1 MPVSSVKRRATLAN
15 ARAELAGRLRER
27 SPVIEESLVDSVRAM
42 IDPRQYEAPEYAACQ
57 REAIAAVLNA
67 SLDEVE
73 RPGELEGIPVAAASL
88 ARQDAQSGAGLETV
102 IRWCIVIDRRMT
114 EFIVGEAE
122 GLPAR
127 ALRQIMQT
135 WGAHVD
141 RLVQF
146 VSREYELEIERLHKS
161 PGQRLAEW
169 VQGLLEG
176 EDPVEDKDDTYRFTA
191 WHLAMIVS
199 AGASMHELQ
208 GLAARLESQ
217 ALIVA
222 QADGTHWVWLGRQRP
237 LSYAEV
243 KCQLM
248 TGSNPELTVALGE
261 SRWGIAGWRVSHR
274 EARAAQQ
281 VLKHQTRSVARCG
294 EVALVAALARDELL
308 CRALVDAYLRP
319 LDGPGTTGTTLRK
332 TLRAYFAAGC
342 NTAAAAASLGVD
354 RHTIHRRLRKV
365 EERLGEFVDACHAE
379 LEIALRVEGL
389 LSSQGVTEAHVL

>member
-1 MPVSSVKRRATLAN
+1 
-15 ARAELAGRLRER
+15 
-27 SPVIEESLVDSVRAM
+27 M

-57 REAIAAVLNA
+57 REAVAAILNA

-73 RPGELEGIPVAAASL
+73 RPGELEGIPAVAADL
-88 ARQDAQSGAGLETV
+88 AREDARSGVGLETV
-102 IRWCIVIDRRMT
+102 IRRCIAIDRRMT
-114 EFIVGEAE
+114 EFIVEEAE
-122 GLPAR
+122 GLPPR

-135 WGAHVD
+135 WGTHID

-146 VSREYELEIERLHKS
+146 VSREYELELERVHKS

-169 VQGLLEG
+169 VQGLLDG
-176 EDPVEDKDDTYRFTA
+176 EDPVEDKDDTYRFAA

-199 AGASMHELQ
+199 AGTPMHELQ

-222 QADGTHWVWLGRQRP
+222 QADGTHWVWLGRQQP
-237 LSYAEV
+237 IYYAEV
-243 KCQLM
+243 KRQLM
-248 TGSNPELTVALGE
+248 TGSKPELKFALGE
-261 SRWGIAGWRVSHR
+261 SRWGIVGWRVSHR

-294 EVALVAALARDELL
+294 EVALVAALARDEML

-319 LDGPGTTGTTLRK
+319 LDGRGTTGTTLRN

-342 NTAAAAASLGVD
+342 NTAAAAAALGVD
-354 RHTIHRRLRKV
+354 RHTIGRRLRKV
-365 EERLGEFVDACHAE
+365 EELLDQFVDACHAE
-379 LEIALRVEGL
+379 LEIALRVEDL
-389 LSSQGVTEAHVL
+389 LSTQEVTEVDVVCD

>member
-1 MPVSSVKRRATLAN
+1 MLSASTSSLSYSTK
-15 ARAELAGRLRER
+15 
-27 SPVIEESLVDSVRAM
+27 VR
-42 IDPRQYEAPEYAACQ
+42 
-57 REAIAAVLNA
+57 
-67 SLDEVE
+67 
-73 RPGELEGIPVAAASL
+73 
-88 ARQDAQSGAGLETV
+88 
-102 IRWCIVIDRRMT
+102 
-114 EFIVGEAE
+114 FFVGEAE

-161 PGQRLAEW
+161 PGQRQAEW

-208 GLAARLESQ
+208 GVAARLESQ

-243 KCQLM
+243 KCQLT
-248 TGSNPELTVALGE
+248 TGSNPEATVALGE

-365 EERLGEFVDACHAE
+365 EERLGEFVDTCHAE

-389 LSSQGVTEAHVL
+389 LSSRGVTEAHVL